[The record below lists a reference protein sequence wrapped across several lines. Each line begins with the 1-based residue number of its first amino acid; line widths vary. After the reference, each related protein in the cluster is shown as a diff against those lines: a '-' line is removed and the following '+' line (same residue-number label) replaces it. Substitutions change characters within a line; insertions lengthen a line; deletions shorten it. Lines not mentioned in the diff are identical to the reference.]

1 MKDFLPVNREDMN
14 KRGWEQPDFVY
25 VTGDAY
31 VDHPSFGSAIIS
43 RVLEAHGYKVCMIPQ
58 PDWKRDDSIDVFGE
72 PRLGFLVCGGNM
84 DSMVNHYTVNKK
96 HRSRDAY
103 SPGGVMGLRPDY
115 ATVVYCNL
123 IRRTYKNTP
132 IIIGGI
138 EASLRRLAHYDY
150 WSDKL
155 KHSILIDSQAD
166 IISYGMGEKSMVEI
180 ADALDSGIDVKD
192 ISFVRG
198 TVYKTRHLDDVYDYK
213 LLPSYNEL
221 QADRMK
227 YAESFGIQY
236 KNTDPFVAK
245 TLVEGYGN
253 RGYVVQN
260 PPAMP
265 LTEMEMDDVYDLPYM
280 NDYHPMYRESGGIP
294 AISEVKFS
302 LTSNRGCFGGCSFC
316 ALTFHQGRIVQT
328 RSHES
333 IIKEAVNMTKNP
345 DFKGYIHDVG
355 GPTAN
360 FRHMACK
367 KQGKY
372 GACPEKQCLFPKPC
386 KNLVVDHKD
395 YLDLL
400 AKLRNIEGVKKVFVR
415 SGIRFDY
422 VMADKDDRF
431 LKELCRY
438 YISGQLRV
446 APEHISDN
454 VLKLMGKPENSV
466 YEAFINKYRKVN
478 NLTGKE
484 QYLVPYLMS
493 SHPGSTMKDAIALA
507 EYIRDIGYMPE
518 QVQDFYPTPSTISTC
533 MYYTGVDPRNME
545 KVYVPRN
552 PHEKAMQRALIQYRK
567 PENYD
572 LVKEALIKGHRE
584 DLIGFSEKC
593 LIRPRKPA
601 SDTDKKSYAG
611 RNDNAVNDNGRIDNK
626 HKSKSGSKTNNKNGA
641 PDGRKGI
648 GRNKNR
654 PDDKRGTGK
663 NSNKTDRGKRADK
676 NNPGTKNKTRGQQR
690 NTGKGR
696 K

>member
-14 KRGWEQPDFVY
+14 KRGWEQPDFVF

-213 LLPSYNEL
+213 LLPSYKEL
-221 QADRMK
+221 QDDRMK

-367 KQGKY
+367 KQEKY

-584 DLIGFSEKC
+584 DLIGFGEKC

-641 PDGRKGI
+641 PNGRKGI
-648 GRNKNR
+648 GRNNNR

-676 NNPGTKNKTRGQQR
+676 NNPGTKNKTRGAVKKHR
-690 NTGKGR
+690 
-696 K
+696 

>member
-367 KQGKY
+367 KQEKY

-611 RNDNAVNDNGRIDNK
+611 RNDNAVNDNVRIDNK
-626 HKSKSGSKTNNKNGA
+626 HKSKSGSKTNNKNCA

-648 GRNKNR
+648 GRNNNI
-654 PDDKRGTGK
+654 PDNKRGTGK

-676 NNPGTKNKTRGQQR
+676 NNPGTKNKIRR
-690 NTGKGR
+690 AVKKHR
-696 K
+696 

>member
-14 KRGWEQPDFVY
+14 KRGWEQPDFVF

-72 PRLGFLVCGGNM
+72 PRLGFLVSGGNM

-198 TVYKTRHLDDVYDYK
+198 TVYKTRNLDDVYDYK
-213 LLPSYNEL
+213 LLPSYKEI
-221 QADRMK
+221 QDDRMK

-367 KQGKY
+367 KQEKY

-584 DLIGFSEKC
+584 DLIGFGEKC

-641 PDGRKGI
+641 PNGRKGI
-648 GRNKNR
+648 GRNNNR

-676 NNPGTKNKTRGQQR
+676 NNPGTKNKTRGAVKKHR
-690 NTGKGR
+690 
-696 K
+696 